1 MNKEIIRIIMML
13 SVVIALSACT
23 GIETQHAV
31 EAKDRP
37 ILSAEQAQAMIRV
50 TVISLAPPET
60 ETFMV
65 QH

>member
-1 MNKEIIRIIMML
+1 MNKEIIRKIMML
-13 SVVIALSACT
+13 SVAIALSACA
-23 GIETQHAV
+23 GIETQHAL
-31 EAKDRP
+31 EAKDRS